1 MPVPRCPREKAKS
14 GTYHVLTG
22 GINRQDIF
30 HCEQDYW
37 RFLDI
42 IKRVQTQQQFRLYAY
57 CLMRNHVHLLLQEQD
72 ESIAATMKRIGVSYA
87 GWYNAQYDR
96 TGPVFQDRF
105 KSEPVEDTSYL
116 MTVLRY
122 IHHNPVEAQFVVKPQ
137 DYSWSSCKEY
147 DRKSSASNG
156 LINTAHVLAMFS
168 EEQETARTLLR
179 EFTSCQGFERVL
191 DIDRQER
198 KSDDELRAYMEHL
211 LAGQSVLR
219 LRTMKKGERNSFLQ
233 QVKKVK
239 GVTQRQIAR
248 VTGLNANIIFK
259 A

>member
-14 GTYHVLTG
+14 GIYHVLTG

-30 HCEQDYW
+30 HCEEDYR

-42 IKRVQTQQQFRLYAY
+42 IKRVQTVQQFQLYAY

-72 ESIAATMKRIGVSYA
+72 ESIAITMKRIGISYA

-105 KSEPVEDTSYL
+105 KSEPVEDNGYL
-116 MTVLRY
+116 LTVLRY
-122 IHHNPVEAQFVVKPQ
+122 IHHNPVEAQLVVKPE

-147 DRKSSASNG
+147 YMDSSVMNG
-156 LINTAHVLAMFS
+156 LTNTAHALAMFS
-168 EEQETARTLLR
+168 ERQAAARTLLR
-179 EFTSCQGFERVL
+179 QFANLQGFERVL
-191 DIDRQER
+191 EIDRQER

-211 LAGQSVLR
+211 LAGQSILR
-219 LRTMKKGERNSFLQ
+219 LMTMNKGERNRFLQ

>member
-1 MPVPRCPREKAKS
+1 MPRCPREKAQS
-14 GTYHVLTG
+14 GIYHVLTG

-30 HCEQDYW
+30 HCEEDYR

-42 IKRVQTQQQFRLYAY
+42 IKRVQTVQQFQLYAY

-72 ESIAATMKRIGVSYA
+72 ESVAATMKRIGVSYA

-96 TGPVFQDRF
+96 AGPVFQDRF
-105 KSEPVEDTSYL
+105 KSEPVEDKGYL
-116 MTVLRY
+116 LTVLRY
-122 IHHNPVEAQFVVKPQ
+122 IHHNPVEAQLVVKPE
-137 DYSWSSCKEY
+137 DYGWSSCKEY
-147 DRKSSASNG
+147 YARSSVIDG
-156 LINTAHVLAMFS
+156 LTHTAHILAMFS
-168 EEQETARTLLR
+168 GEQEIARTLLR
-179 EFTSCQGFERVL
+179 EFTSFQGFAGVL
-191 DIDRQER
+191 DIDRRER
-198 KSDDELRAYMEHL
+198 KSDDELRAYMENL
-211 LAGQSVLR
+211 LAGQPVLR
-219 LRTMKKGERNSFLQ
+219 LKTMKKGERNRFLQ

>member
-1 MPVPRCPREKAKS
+1 MTVPRCPREKARS
-14 GTYHVLTG
+14 GIYHVLTG

-30 HCEQDYW
+30 HCEQDYG

-42 IKRVQTQQQFRLYAY
+42 IKRVQAQQPFRLYAY

-105 KSEPVEDTSYL
+105 KSEAVEDNAYL
-116 MTVLRY
+116 LTVLCY
-122 IHHNPVEAQFVVKPQ
+122 IHNHPVEAQLVIKPQ

-147 DRKSSASNG
+147 YRKRSAIDV
-156 LINTAHVLAMFS
+156 LTDTAYILNMLS
-168 EEQETARTLLR
+168 QEQEIAQTMLR
-179 EFTSCQGFERVL
+179 EFTCRQGFQRVL

-198 KSDDELRAYMEHL
+198 KSDDELRAYLEHL
-211 LAGQSVLR
+211 LAGQSILC
-219 LRTMKKGERNSFLQ
+219 LSTMKRGERNSFLQ
-233 QVKKVK
+233 QVKKVQ